1 MADPHGCIFALR
13 FRKDYRQCAALLDF
27 VQMKVLLF
35 SNFIETFCCSFFIF
49 SYFCKKKRGMKE
61 KVIYLLLIIMILTSC
76 AGNRKYDDLMQ
87 RADSIMNVN
96 DDSAKVAIRMFD
108 GVKSQLPEFSKAQK
122 MRYELLRH
130 KAMNKAYISFTS
142 DSKMKEVVDYYDRHG
157 SANERM
163 LANYVLGCVYR
174 DMHEVPLAL
183 EYYNKAA
190 EQADTTAADCDYGTL
205 YRVYSQMGFLFSKQY
220 LPYQLLD
227 AFGKAEKYAYLAKD
241 TLNAIINYQNKG
253 DAYDYLGKKD
263 SVVAINLRSANMFKR
278 IGDNYNAA
286 IALGCNYSYY
296 IEKQDSVN
304 AKKAFEAYFST
315 GYEGN
320 SNYGDAKAFLLCEK
334 GRYYMFVSR
343 LDSAFSCLN
352 QSLKLSKSYSNKAA
366 ATKVLAQYYARVNK
380 PVLAMKYA
388 LKSSEYNDSDL
399 LAVRESQLQQIQA
412 MYNYGRNQEIAR
424 KAELKAERITML
436 VYVLIAGG
444 VVIFLLLTYLYLKQ
458 LKKKKEKI
466 LVTKHLYDDS
476 LLKLRQKQEEL
487 ELLRTVNDRKIA
499 DVIKEKEQTI
509 NKLKE
514 DLKDIRDK
522 YSNSSL
528 SDVDILLKESSIYK
542 RIKYLELHPKETMR
556 ENDWI
561 ELEETIEQLIP
572 SFIPLLKNRLNVM
585 AYRICLLVKLEISTS
600 SIAILLG
607 LSSSAISKYRKV
619 MLEKLCG
626 RSGKPKDFDEY
637 IRQIE

>member
-1 MADPHGCIFALR
+1 
-13 FRKDYRQCAALLDF
+13 
-27 VQMKVLLF
+27 
-35 SNFIETFCCSFFIF
+35 
-49 SYFCKKKRGMKE
+49 MKE
-61 KVIYLLLIIMILTSC
+61 KVIFLLLIIMILTSC

-96 DDSAKVAIRMFD
+96 DDSAKVAIRMLD
-108 GVKSQLPEFSKAQK
+108 GVKSQLSEFTKKQR

-130 KAMNKAYISFTS
+130 KAMNKACITFTS
-142 DSKMKEVVDYYDRHG
+142 DSVMKEVVDYYDNHG

-183 EYYNKAA
+183 EYYNKAT

-304 AKKAFEAYFST
+304 AKKAFESYTST

-399 LAVRESQLQQIQA
+399 LAVRESLLQQIQA

-424 KAELKAERITML
+424 KAEFKAERITKL

-466 LVTKHLYDDS
+466 VVTKHLYDDS

-542 RIKYLELHPKETMR
+542 RIKYLELHPKEIMR
-556 ENDWI
+556 ENDWR

-572 SFIPLLKNRLNVM
+572 SFIPLLKNRLNVI

-619 MLEKLCG
+619 LLEKLCG

>member
-1 MADPHGCIFALR
+1 M
-13 FRKDYRQCAALLDF
+13 LLA
-27 VQMKVLLF
+27 
-35 SNFIETFCCSFFIF
+35 
-49 SYFCKKKRGMKE
+49 
-61 KVIYLLLIIMILTSC
+61 SC

-96 DDSAKVAIRMFD
+96 DDSAKVAIRMLD
-108 GVKSQLPEFSKAQK
+108 GVKSQLPEFTQAQK

-130 KAMNKAYISFTS
+130 KAMNKACITFTS
-142 DSKMKEVVDYYDRHG
+142 DSVMKEVVDYYEDHG
-157 SANERM
+157 SANQRM

-183 EYYNKAA
+183 EYYNKAT
-190 EQADTTAADCDYGTL
+190 EQADTTVADCDYGTL

-334 GRYYMFVSR
+334 GTYYMFVSR

-444 VVIFLLLTYLYLKQ
+444 VVIFLLLTHLYLKQ

-542 RIKYLELHPKETMR
+542 RIKYLELHPKEIMR

-572 SFIPLLKNRLNVM
+572 SFIPLLKNRLNVI

>member
-1 MADPHGCIFALR
+1 
-13 FRKDYRQCAALLDF
+13 
-27 VQMKVLLF
+27 
-35 SNFIETFCCSFFIF
+35 
-49 SYFCKKKRGMKE
+49 MKE
-61 KVIYLLLIIMILTSC
+61 KVIFLLLIIMILTSC

-96 DDSAKVAIRMFD
+96 DDSAKVAIRMLD

-509 NKLKE
+509 NKLE
-514 DLKDIRDK
+514 DDLKDIREK

-542 RIKYLELHPKETMR
+542 RIKYLELHPKEIMR

-572 SFIPLLKNRLNVM
+572 SFIPLLKNRLNVI

>member
-1 MADPHGCIFALR
+1 
-13 FRKDYRQCAALLDF
+13 
-27 VQMKVLLF
+27 
-35 SNFIETFCCSFFIF
+35 
-49 SYFCKKKRGMKE
+49 MKE
-61 KVIYLLLIIMILTSC
+61 KVLYLLLIIMLLASC
-76 AGNRKYDDLMQ
+76 AGNRKYDNLMQ

-96 DDSAKVAIRMFD
+96 DDSAKVAIRMLD

-183 EYYNKAA
+183 EYYNKAT

-227 AFGKAEKYAYLAKD
+227 AFDKAEKYAYLAKD

-334 GRYYMFVSR
+334 GTYYMFVSR

-509 NKLKE
+509 NKLE
-514 DLKDIRDK
+514 DDLKDIRDK

-542 RIKYLELHPKETMR
+542 RIKYLELHPKEIMR

-572 SFIPLLKNRLNVM
+572 SFIPLLKNRLNVI

-607 LSSSAISKYRKV
+607 LSSSAISKNRKV

>member
-1 MADPHGCIFALR
+1 
-13 FRKDYRQCAALLDF
+13 
-27 VQMKVLLF
+27 
-35 SNFIETFCCSFFIF
+35 
-49 SYFCKKKRGMKE
+49 
-61 KVIYLLLIIMILTSC
+61 MILASC

-96 DDSAKVAIRMFD
+96 DDSAKVAIRMLD
-108 GVKSQLPEFSKAQK
+108 GVKSQLPEFTQAQK

-130 KAMNKAYISFTS
+130 KAMNKACITFTS
-142 DSKMKEVVDYYDRHG
+142 DSVMKEVVDYYEDHG
-157 SANERM
+157 SANQRM

-183 EYYNKAA
+183 EYYNKAT

-227 AFGKAEKYAYLAKD
+227 AFDKAEKYAYLAKD

-296 IEKQDSVN
+296 IEMQDTVN

-399 LAVRESQLQQIQA
+399 LAIRESQLQQIQA

-424 KAELKAERITML
+424 KAEFKAERITML

-444 VVIFLLLTYLYLKQ
+444 VVIFLLLTHLYLRQ

-466 LVTKHLYDDS
+466 VVTKQLYDDS

-509 NKLKE
+509 NKLKD

-542 RIKYLELHPKETMR
+542 RIKYLELHPKEIMR

>member
-1 MADPHGCIFALR
+1 
-13 FRKDYRQCAALLDF
+13 
-27 VQMKVLLF
+27 
-35 SNFIETFCCSFFIF
+35 
-49 SYFCKKKRGMKE
+49 MKE
-61 KVIYLLLIIMILTSC
+61 KVIFLLLIIMILTSC
-76 AGNRKYDDLMQ
+76 AGNRMYDDLMQ
-87 RADSIMNVN
+87 RADSIMNAD
-96 DDSAKVAIRMFD
+96 DDSAKVAIRMLD
-108 GVKSQLPEFSKAQK
+108 GVKPQLLEFSKAQK

-142 DSKMKEVVDYYDRHG
+142 DSIMKEVVDYYDRHG

-183 EYYNKAA
+183 EYYNKAE

-334 GRYYMFVSR
+334 GRYYMFISR
-343 LDSAFSCLN
+343 IDSAFSCLN

-388 LKSSEYNDSDL
+388 LKTSEYNDSDL
-399 LAVRESQLQQIQA
+399 LALRESQLQQIQA

-444 VVIFLLLTYLYLKQ
+444 VVIFLLLTNLYLRQ

-466 LVTKHLYDDS
+466 VVTKQLYDDS

-499 DVIKEKEQTI
+499 DVIKEKEQMI
-509 NKLKE
+509 NKLKD

-542 RIKYLELHPKETMR
+542 RIKYLELHPKEIMR

>member
-1 MADPHGCIFALR
+1 
-13 FRKDYRQCAALLDF
+13 
-27 VQMKVLLF
+27 
-35 SNFIETFCCSFFIF
+35 
-49 SYFCKKKRGMKE
+49 MKE
-61 KVIYLLLIIMILTSC
+61 KVIFLLLIIMLLASC

-96 DDSAKVAIRMFD
+96 DDSAKVAIRMLD
-108 GVKSQLPEFSKAQK
+108 GVKSQLPEFTQAQK

-130 KAMNKAYISFTS
+130 KAMNKACITFTS
-142 DSKMKEVVDYYDRHG
+142 DSVMKEVVDYYEDHG
-157 SANERM
+157 SANQRM

-183 EYYNKAA
+183 EYYNKAT

-227 AFGKAEKYAYLAKD
+227 AFDKAEKYAYLAKD

-334 GRYYMFVSR
+334 GTYYMFVSR

-509 NKLKE
+509 NKLE
-514 DLKDIRDK
+514 DDLKDIRDK

-542 RIKYLELHPKETMR
+542 RIKYLELHPKEIMR

-572 SFIPLLKNRLNVM
+572 SFIPLLKNRLNVI

>member
-1 MADPHGCIFALR
+1 
-13 FRKDYRQCAALLDF
+13 
-27 VQMKVLLF
+27 
-35 SNFIETFCCSFFIF
+35 
-49 SYFCKKKRGMKE
+49 MKE

-96 DDSAKVAIRMFD
+96 DDSAKVAIRMLD
-108 GVKSQLPEFSKAQK
+108 GVKSQLPEFTQAQK

-509 NKLKE
+509 NKLE
-514 DLKDIRDK
+514 DDLKDIREK

-572 SFIPLLKNRLNVM
+572 SFIPLLKNRLNVI

>member
-1 MADPHGCIFALR
+1 M
-13 FRKDYRQCAALLDF
+13 LLA
-27 VQMKVLLF
+27 
-35 SNFIETFCCSFFIF
+35 
-49 SYFCKKKRGMKE
+49 
-61 KVIYLLLIIMILTSC
+61 SC
-76 AGNRKYDDLMQ
+76 AGNRKYDNLMQ

-96 DDSAKVAIRMFD
+96 DDSAKVAIRMLD

-183 EYYNKAA
+183 EYYNKAT

-296 IEKQDSVN
+296 IDKGDSVN
-304 AKKAFEAYFST
+304 ARKAFESYTST

-352 QSLKLSKSYSNKAA
+352 PSLKLSKSYSNKAA

-424 KAELKAERITML
+424 KAELKTERITML

-444 VVIFLLLTYLYLKQ
+444 VVIFLLLTHLYRKQ

-466 LVTKHLYDDS
+466 IVTKHLYDDS

-509 NKLKE
+509 NKLE
-514 DLKDIRDK
+514 DDLKDIRDK

-542 RIKYLELHPKETMR
+542 RIKYLELHPKEIMR

-585 AYRICLLVKLEISTS
+585 AYRICLLVKLDISTS

>member
-1 MADPHGCIFALR
+1 
-13 FRKDYRQCAALLDF
+13 
-27 VQMKVLLF
+27 
-35 SNFIETFCCSFFIF
+35 
-49 SYFCKKKRGMKE
+49 MKE
-61 KVIYLLLIIMILTSC
+61 KVLYLLLIIMLLASC

-96 DDSAKVAIRMFD
+96 DDSAKVAIRMLD
-108 GVKSQLPEFSKAQK
+108 GVESQLPEFSKAQK
-122 MRYELLRH
+122 MRYKLLRH

-142 DSKMKEVVDYYDRHG
+142 DSIMKEVVDYYDHHG

-174 DMHEVPLAL
+174 DMHEVPMAL
-183 EYYNKAA
+183 EYYNKAT

-334 GRYYMFVSR
+334 GRYYMFVSQ

-509 NKLKE
+509 NKLE
-514 DLKDIRDK
+514 DDLKDIRDK

-542 RIKYLELHPKETMR
+542 RIKYLELHPKEIMR

>member
-1 MADPHGCIFALR
+1 
-13 FRKDYRQCAALLDF
+13 
-27 VQMKVLLF
+27 
-35 SNFIETFCCSFFIF
+35 
-49 SYFCKKKRGMKE
+49 MKE

-96 DDSAKVAIRMFD
+96 DDSAKVAIRMLD
-108 GVKSQLPEFSKAQK
+108 GVESQLPEFSKAQK

-142 DSKMKEVVDYYDRHG
+142 DSIMKEIVDYYDRHG

-412 MYNYGRNQEIAR
+412 MYNYGKNQEIAR

-572 SFIPLLKNRLNVM
+572 SFIPLLKNRLNVI